1 MDADIEPPVPL
12 PSAPSRTLSPNLT
25 LQPPLSRRGHGPGL
39 LIICSDQVTIDEEAA
54 KKSLDPR
61 PLQKWAE
68 EGYAVV
74 RLGLPLQQHGSVKEQ
89 LVRGIEALR
98 DLQEC
103 DVKDK
108 VGLISGFLFRAFYR
122 CG

>member
-1 MDADIEPPVPL
+1 MDVEEPPVPL
-12 PSAPSRTLSPNLT
+12 PSAPSRSLTPNLT

-39 LIICSDQVTIDEEAA
+39 LIICSDQVSIDEAAA
-54 KKSLDPR
+54 KKSLDPP

-74 RLGLPLQQHGSVKEQ
+74 RLGLPLQQHNDNSVRDA
-89 LVRGIEALR
+89 LARGIESLKS
-98 DLQEC
+98 LEEC

-108 VGLISGFLFRAFYR
+108 VGLISEFS
-122 CG
+122 